1 MEKKLFGRLTTLL
14 FSGVLLVGCGK
25 RTAEKPAET
34 DGTETEN
41 VETVTEE
48 KVVTVAIYVDGE
60 SVDDLEKEIAIE
72 EEESVL
78 DIMDEY
84 YDIDGAEEGFI
95 TAIEGYE
102 QDDAE
107 GLYWMYYVNEEMAP
121 VGAADYIPE
130 EADVIEWK
138 LEKFEE

>member
-14 FSGVLLVGCGK
+14 FSGVLLVGCGNQ
-25 RTAEKPAET
+25 TAEKPAET

-102 QDDAE
+102 QDDAQ

>member
-1 MEKKLFGRLTTLL
+1 MEKKLFGRLATLL
-14 FSGVLLVGCGK
+14 FSGVLLVGCGNQA
-25 RTAEKPAET
+25 AEAPVETEAE
-34 DGTETEN
+34 ETEN
-41 VETVTEE
+41 VEVVADE
-48 KVVTVAIYVDGE
+48 KVVNVAVYVDGE
-60 SVDDLEKEIAIE
+60 SVEDLEQEIVVE
-72 EEESVL
+72 EEQSVL
-78 DIMDEY
+78 EIMDEY

-95 TAIEGYE
+95 SAIEGYE

-130 EADVIEWK
+130 ESDAIEWK

>member
-1 MEKKLFGRLTTLL
+1 MEKKLYGRLATLL
-14 FSGVLLVGCGK
+14 FSGVLLVGCGNQE
-25 RTAEKPAET
+25 ADAPAET
-34 DGTETEN
+34 AAEETES
-41 VETVTEE
+41 VEVIADE
-48 KVVTVAIYVDGE
+48 KVVSVAIYVDGE
-60 SVDDLEKEIAIE
+60 SVEDLEKEVSVE
-72 EEESVL
+72 EEQSVL
-78 DIMDEY
+78 AIMDEY

-102 QDDAE
+102 QDDSE

-130 EADVIEWK
+130 ESDAIEWK

>member
-1 MEKKLFGRLTTLL
+1 MEKKLFGRLATFL
-14 FSGVLLVGCGK
+14 FSGVLLVGCGNQVADAPAD
-25 RTAEKPAET
+25 TDAEEI
-34 DGTETEN
+34 ES
-41 VETVTEE
+41 VEVVAEE

-60 SVDDLEKEIAIE
+60 SVEDLEKEVLVE
-72 EEESVL
+72 EEQSVL
-78 DIMDEY
+78 EIMDEH
-84 YDIDGAEEGFI
+84 YDINGADEGFI
-95 TAIEGYE
+95 SAIEGYE

-130 EADVIEWK
+130 ASDAIEWK